1 MKERRQK
8 GTDSGNR
15 AVNMAALRA
24 AVSLYLIY
32 LGASL
37 LLPALRGES
46 TLPYALS
53 WLAGA
58 AFLLGGAAFLAYS
71 WRQYRKARSAGESEE
86 KNSGT

>member
-1 MKERRQK
+1 MKEQK

-32 LGASL
+32 LGVSL
-37 LLPALRGES
+37 LLPAVRGES
-46 TLPYALS
+46 TLPPALA

-58 AFLLGGAAFLAYS
+58 AFLIGGAAFLAYS
-71 WRQYRKARSAGESEE
+71 WRQYRKARSTGESEGE
-86 KNSGT
+86 QSGT